1 MRPASTSRATHR
13 IGDLGYQ
20 LPPYSEEVVR
30 LDMDDGQYLD
40 YVSLYNDLYEQV
52 TAWQKGRASWVSA
65 WASWSLNRPN
75 SCFRAEKVMIKEPY
89 PSKEYFLWR
98 TLPPIVPA
106 DAVDPDKP
114 WFPKDVWLRQ
124 FCMAEK
130 RQGRK
135 TLVFFRQTDTRDIQP
150 HVKAA
155 LEDAGLRVKIL
166 PKTIEADKREAWI
179 RKHVDDID
187 VLITHP
193 KKVETGLD
201 LVEFQNAVFYEI
213 EYSLYTLQQ
222 AMRRI
227 WRLGQTQPVKII
239 YLVYRDCF
247 ESAAF
252 ALMKEKMKAASLLYG
267 DDAASAMED
276 ETDDAGKSVQGDG
289 FLTELASRIL
299 AGEQFDDGGIT
310 GLLDL
315 TASGEAW
322 AEPAF
327 AESEADAR
335 VDAPVDE
342 SAHES
347 DAAGADEDSVFEM
360 EMPTRPATSGVAWW
374 ALRQSMLQ
382 GGQLPSRRKSPP
394 RSRKERVQ
402 PDIFAEVDDG
412 PMVVQGMLF

>member
-1 MRPASTSRATHR
+1 M
-13 IGDLGYQ
+13 
-20 LPPYSEEVVR
+20 
-30 LDMDDGQYLD
+30 
-40 YVSLYNDLYEQV
+40 
-52 TAWQKGRASWVSA
+52 
-65 WASWSLNRPN
+65 
-75 SCFRAEKVMIKEPY
+75 
-89 PSKEYFLWR
+89 
-98 TLPPIVPA
+98 
-106 DAVDPDKP
+106 
-114 WFPKDVWLRQ
+114 
-124 FCMAEK
+124 
-130 RQGRK
+130 
-135 TLVFFRQTDTRDIQP
+135 
-150 HVKAA
+150 
-155 LEDAGLRVKIL
+155 KIL

>member
-1 MRPASTSRATHR
+1 MRPAKSSHAIRR

-20 LPPYSEEVVR
+20 LPAYSEEVVR

-40 YVSLYNDLYEQV
+40 YLNLYNDLYEQV
-52 TAWQKGRASWVSA
+52 TAWQKGRAAWVSA
-65 WASWSLNRPN
+65 WAAWSLNRPN
-75 SCFRAEKVMIKEPY
+75 SCFRVEKVRIKEPY

-98 TLPPIVPA
+98 TLPPVTPA
-106 DAVDPDKP
+106 AAVDPDKS
-114 WFPKDVWLRQ
+114 WFPKEVWLRQ

-239 YLVYRDCF
+239 YLVYRHCF

-322 AEPAF
+322 NEPAF
-327 AESEADAR
+327 AEAEADAR
-335 VDAPVDE
+335 EDAPKAEPVDE
-342 SAHES
+342 PADES
-347 DAAGADEDSVFEM
+347 DDESIFEM
-360 EMPTRPATSGVAWW
+360 EMPARPATSGVAWW

-382 GGQLPSRRKSPP
+382 GEQLHSRRKSPP
-394 RSRKERVQ
+394 RSRKPVQ